1 MGSITFLLSP
11 VGRHGDRGGDL
22 HRQRDQE
29 RPEHVLRQE
38 QGDCLL
44 VFLCLCKKRQKKPN
58 FFYFLFF
65 LKSHF
70 KTALFFIHIHLLNE
84 SDCSFDKRRK
94 YLVFS

>member
-44 VFLCLCKKRQKKPN
+44 VFLCLCKKRQKKKKL
-58 FFYFLFF
+58 FLFF
-65 LKSHF
+65 I
-70 KTALFFIHIHLLNE
+70 FFE
-84 SDCSFDKRRK
+84 KPF
-94 YLVFS
+94 

>member
-44 VFLCLCKKRQKKPN
+44 VFLCFCKKRLKKTN
-58 FFYFLFF
+58 LFLFF
-65 LKSHF
+65 LKSHLKSAF
-70 KTALFFIHIHLLNE
+70 ILIQIHILNE
-84 SDCSFDKRRK
+84 SDYSFD
-94 YLVFS
+94 

>member
-44 VFLCLCKKRQKKPN
+44 VFLCFCKKRQKKKQP
-58 FFYFLFF
+58 FFIFIFF
-65 LKSHF
+65 MKSHLKSAF
-70 KTALFFIHIHLLNE
+70 ILIQIHILNE
-84 SDCSFDKRRK
+84 SDYSFD
-94 YLVFS
+94 